1 MSVKARIKTIV
12 FEYFVITGGATIIS
26 LGLVLFLAPAKIAPG
41 GVSGLAIVLRH
52 LWHLPMGVMM
62 LVFNTPLFVL
72 GIKVLG
78 GKFGPRTLYAFIIVS
93 LTTDLFDTVLKF
105 KAATHNALLA
115 SIFGGVVLGLGLGIV
130 FRFRGTTGGSDIV
143 AQIINRYTN
152 FSVGTAIML
161 VDFIIITIAGA
172 VFQSINLALYG
183 FISLYLS
190 SKVVDLVIDGF
201 DYARSFYIIT
211 EKQAAI
217 IKAVTQE
224 MNRGGT
230 LLTGR
235 GFYTGETRDTLFIVV
250 TRKEV
255 STLRQLVK
263 RVDPRAFIVIANVHE
278 VLGYGFRPRV

>member
-1 MSVKARIKTIV
+1 MTGKARIKIII
-12 FEYFVITGGATIIS
+12 FDYLVIAAGATIMS
-26 LGLVLFLAPAKIAPG
+26 LGLVLFLAPARIAPG
-41 GVSGLAIVLRH
+41 GVSGLAIVLRD
-52 LWHLPMGVMM
+52 LWNLPMGLMM
-62 LVFNTPLFVL
+62 LVFNIPLFIL
-72 GIKVLG
+72 GLKLLG
-78 GKFGPRTLYAFIIVS
+78 RKFGPRTLFAFIIVS
-93 LTTDLFDTVLKF
+93 LTTDIFDKVLHLE
-105 KAATHNALLA
+105 AATHNILLA

-130 FRFRGTTGGSDIV
+130 FRFKGTTGGSDIV
-143 AQIINRYTN
+143 GQIINKYTN
-152 FSVGTAIML
+152 FSVGTGIML
-161 VDFIIITIAGA
+161 VDFMIISIAGA
-172 VFQSINLALYG
+172 AFQSINLALYG
-183 FISLYLS
+183 FISLYFS

-217 IKAVTQE
+217 IKAVTEE

-263 RVDPRAFIVIANVHE
+263 RVDPQAFMVIANVHE